1 MIEVINMFIEFENT
15 IPNNKS
21 SLKDSN
27 VLCTPLKLVKIFLF
41 YFNYYYRQIFL
52 VLILFFIIFI

>member
-27 VLCTPLKLVKIFLF
+27 VLCTPLKLVKIF
-41 YFNYYYRQIFL
+41 
-52 VLILFFIIFI
+52 